1 MIEFRLTKLLNVIKE
16 AIISLIQICIDKSIV
31 NIDIIVQ
38 YVILFVLLS
47 L

>member
-1 MIEFRLTKLLNVIKE
+1 MIEFRLIKLLNVIKE